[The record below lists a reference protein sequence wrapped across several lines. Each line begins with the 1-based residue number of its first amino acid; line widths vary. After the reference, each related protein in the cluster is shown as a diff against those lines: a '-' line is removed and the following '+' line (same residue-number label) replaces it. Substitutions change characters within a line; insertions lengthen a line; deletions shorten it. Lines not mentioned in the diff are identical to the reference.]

1 MTERVWESLR
11 ERERERFRA
20 STTFRSISG
29 FALPSMHQRK
39 HTSPMVSSFRL
50 RLARYYWYIN
60 ILWQL
65 RIPHP
70 LQFEQW
76 TGSARNMFLRSL
88 VFFRPCDAIPSLG
101 NLLYFHWVYKCKW
114 FSGTRGHCV
123 DRIWVKTMHVGGSA
137 IHTGQVAQVPPCL
150 EGPCYILFL
159 RNVWVSKTNKT
170 AETQKQSQGI
180 WVLNST

>member
-1 MTERVWESLR
+1 
-11 ERERERFRA
+11 
-20 STTFRSISG
+20 
-29 FALPSMHQRK
+29 MHQRK

-101 NLLYFHWVYKCKW
+101 NLLYFHWFYKCKW

-170 AETQKQSQGI
+170 EKPRNNLKTFGSSTVPRGQSRQDVLASNVPNFQTCFKKTQQ
-180 WVLNST
+180 TH